1 MTQHPVF
8 ARRRLSL
15 WLMPAPWWLAAAL
28 AALMLGLA
36 RPAIDRV
43 DLLVHDVLA
52 REVVAPLRG
61 PAAPADSIIVA
72 IDDASLQALGR
83 WPWPR
88 QRHAELIDV
97 LRQASTQAVGYDV
110 LFSEP
115 SADPADDARLAAAI
129 AAHGQIVLPV
139 APSKQPGERRP
150 TVLKPLP
157 ALEKNAAALGHAE
170 TPIDADGQMRRVA
183 LVAGSESNAW
193 DALPLAVQRVTSSQS
208 SGPGARSTS
217 PVPHQQHAQD
227 PWWNEQVR
235 LMPPATSITSPIPQ
249 VSASELLR
257 DPSLVSLLTGRVV
270 WVGVTAQGIDA
281 PVSMP
286 GPRGSLPLSG
296 VQWQARVHQAVSGD
310 QLVNLVSEPVMLVAN
325 VLPLVLAAL
334 FGRRMLS
341 TMGLRLKAMLWL
353 LPLPLLVQVAALAW
367 GHVWLPLGAMT
378 LGWATALLA
387 SRALELHSTRRELR
401 RERGLAETT
410 LQAITDAVIT
420 IDGNRHVRYLN
431 PSACLLIGERAAQ
444 AVAGL
449 YRDQPLSSVLSL
461 AAPEEPLMTR
471 AIDDCQ
477 REQRVVHIDL
487 PLHLVTPDG
496 EHLVRA
502 VISPMAS
509 TRAGVVIVLTDV
521 TATTRAEQLVEH
533 GSTHDGLTGLP
544 NRVLLND
551 LLAHALVHSSHQ
563 HQALAVLFVDLDQFG
578 RINDSLGQRQ
588 GDEVLETIAA
598 RMRRVFRPHDTIAR
612 WGSDQ
617 FVVLIEDVTSR
628 EVVAALAAQLI
639 DRVAHNLRV
648 DDVAIACTCSIGIAL
663 SPDDAQTTDGLLT
676 MSEAAM
682 SRAKSAGG
690 GRFEFYTSG
699 MSTLTRD
706 WLALENRL
714 RHALESNEFVLH
726 YQVQTDL
733 RSGRPVGLEAL
744 LRWRQDDGELW
755 APARFLSITEE
766 TGLIVAV
773 GNWVIRE
780 ATAQL
785 RRWIDAGVTPVP
797 VSVNVSARQC
807 MDSHLIDVITDS
819 LKQAGVPAS
828 LLKVEI
834 TESTAMADLDHL
846 RQLLQQLR
854 KLGVAIAL
862 DDFGTGFSSLAH
874 LKRFPVDQIKIDP
887 SFIADIHR
895 DPNGAAIVRAT
906 IALAH
911 GLGVP
916 VVAEGV
922 ENEAQIRFLR
932 EHHCDIVQ
940 GYLYGRPGSP
950 DAIREVLTSADA
962 HPRYL
967 HPESHS

>member
-1 MTQHPVF
+1 MIQPPPFT
-8 ARRRLSL
+8 RRSIAL
-15 WLMPAPWWLAAAL
+15 WLVPAPWWFAATL
-28 AALMLGLA
+28 TALMLLAA
-36 RPAIDRV
+36 RPMVDRFDLAV
-43 DLLVHDVLA
+43 HDLLG
-52 REVVAPLRG
+52 REVIG
-61 PAAPADSIIVA
+61 PMTVPGAAADSIVVA

-97 LRQASTQAVGYDV
+97 LRSAGTQAVGYNV

-115 SADPADDARLAAAI
+115 AADPAEDTRLAEAI
-129 AAHGQIVLPV
+129 AAHGQVVLPV
-139 APSKQPGERRP
+139 VPGSRQADGR
-150 TVLKPLP
+150 TSVLQPLP
-157 ALEKNAAALGHAE
+157 ALGKAAAALGHAE
-170 TPIDADGQMRRVA
+170 APVDLDGQVRRVA
-183 LVAGSESNAW
+183 LVAGSGSAAW
-193 DALPLAVQRVTSSQS
+193 EAMPLAVQRVSASHA
-208 SGPGARSTS
+208 GALGG
-217 PVPHQQHAQD
+217 VDVQQHARE
-227 PWWNEQVR
+227 PWWQEKLQLLPTGN
-235 LMPPATSITSPIPQ
+235 SPVAQ

-257 DPSLVSLLTGRVV
+257 DPTLVTLLTGRVV
-270 WVGVTAQGIDA
+270 WVGLTAHGIDGA
-281 PVSMP
+281 LMVP
-286 GPRGSLPLSG
+286 GPRGSTPISA
-296 VQWQARVHQAVSGD
+296 VQWQAQVHQAMD
-310 QLVNLVSEPVMLVAN
+310 RQRLVSIANAQTVLAAN
-325 VLPLVLAAL
+325 VLPLLLAAL
-334 FGRRMLS
+334 FGRW
-341 TMGLRLKAMLWL
+341 TMRSLGVKLKVMLWL
-353 LPLPLLVQVAALAW
+353 LPLPLLVQAVALVW
-367 GHVWLPLGAMT
+367 GQLWLPMGAMT
-378 LGWATALLA
+378 LGWAAALLL
-387 SRALELHSTRRELR
+387 SRVLELHATRRDLR
-401 RERGLAETT
+401 RERGLAEVT
-410 LQAITDAVIT
+410 LQTITDAVLTLDQAHRVRYVNPSAERLLRPPEPGRERSVRELPVQAVLNLAQPDEQMLLQAIGDCQAQQRVVALDLSLHLNT
-420 IDGNRHVRYLN
+420 IDG
-431 PSACLLIGERAAQ
+431 ER
-444 AVAGL
+444 
-449 YRDQPLSSVLSL
+449 
-461 AAPEEPLMTR
+461 
-471 AIDDCQ
+471 
-477 REQRVVHIDL
+477 
-487 PLHLVTPDG
+487 
-496 EHLVRA
+496 LVRV
-502 VISPMAS
+502 VISPMQSATES
-509 TRAGVVIVLTDV
+509 ERGVVLVLTDI
-521 TATTRAEQLVEH
+521 TATARAEQAVEH
-533 GSTHDGLTGLP
+533 GSTHDSLTGLP
-544 NRVLLND
+544 NRVLLTD
-551 LLAHALVHSSHQ
+551 LLAHALAHGRHQ
-563 HQALAVLFVDLDQFG
+563 HQALAVLFIDLDRFG

-588 GDEVLETIAA
+588 GDEVLEVIAA
-598 RMRRVFRPHDTIAR
+598 RLRRVFRAHDTIAR

-639 DRVAHNLRV
+639 DVVARDVRV
-648 DDVAIACTCSIGIAL
+648 DDVAIACTCSVGIAL
-663 SPDDAQTTDGLLT
+663 SPDDAPTTDGLLT

-682 SRAKSAGG
+682 MRAKAAGG
-690 GRFEFYTSG
+690 GRFEFYTPG

-714 RHALESNEFVLH
+714 RHALESEEFVLH
-726 YQVQTDL
+726 YQIQTDL

-766 TGLIVAV
+766 TGLIVSV

-807 MDSHLIDVITDS
+807 MDSQLIDVISKALTD
-819 LKQAGVPAS
+819 ADVPPS

-846 RQLLQQLR
+846 KQLLMRLR
-854 KLGVAIAL
+854 QLGVAIAL

-950 DAIREVLTSADA
+950 DAIREALTSADVP
-962 HPRYL
+962 PRYL

>member
-1 MTQHPVF
+1 MLTTLLLLTAGPVVERF
-8 ARRRLSL
+8 D
-15 WLMPAPWWLAAAL
+15 LA
-28 AALMLGLA
+28 
-36 RPAIDRV
+36 V
-43 DLLVHDVLA
+43 HDLLT
-52 REVVAPLRG
+52 REVVNPLSGG
-61 PAAPADSIIVA
+61 PSAPADSIVVA

-88 QRHAELIDV
+88 QRHAELIDI
-97 LRQASTQAVGYDV
+97 LRSAGTQAVGYNV

-115 SADPADDARLAAAI
+115 AANPAEDTRLAQAI

-139 APSKQPGERRP
+139 VPENRQADGRTSVLQP
-150 TVLKPLP
+150 LA
-157 ALEKNAAALGHAE
+157 ALGKAAAALGHAE
-170 TPIDADGQMRRVA
+170 APIDLDGQVRRVA
-183 LVAGSESNAW
+183 MVAGSGSTAW
-193 DALPLAVQRVTSSQS
+193 EAMPLAVQRISASRTGTLAGVN
-208 SGPGARSTS
+208 
-217 PVPHQQHAQD
+217 VQQHALE
-227 PWWNEQVR
+227 PWWQER
-235 LMPPATSITSPIPQ
+235 LQLLPAGNSPISQ

-257 DPSLVSLLTGRVV
+257 DPSLVTLLTGRIV
-270 WVGVTAQGIDA
+270 WVGLTARGIDA
-281 PVSMP
+281 AVTVP
-286 GPRGSLPLSG
+286 GPRGSTPLSA
-296 VQWQARVHQAVSGD
+296 VQWQAQVHQALD
-310 QLVNLVSEPVMLVAN
+310 HNRLVNIASAPVVLVAN
-325 VLPLVLAAL
+325 VLPLLLAAL
-334 FGRRMLS
+334 FGRW
-341 TMGLRLKAMLWL
+341 TMRSLGVKLKVMLWL
-353 LPLPLLVQVAALAW
+353 LPLPLLVQTVALVW
-367 GHVWLPLGAMT
+367 GHLWLPMGAMT
-378 LGWATALLA
+378 LGWSIALLL
-387 SRALELHSTRRELR
+387 SRAMELHTTRNDLR
-401 RERGLAETT
+401 RERGLAEAT
-410 LQAITDAVIT
+410 LQTITDAVLT
-420 IDGNRHVRYLN
+420 LDQAHRVRYLN
-431 PSACLLIGERAAQ
+431 PSAERLIRQPEMGRVRAVRNQPVQ
-444 AVAGL
+444 A
-449 YRDQPLSSVLSL
+449 VLSL
-461 AAPEEPLMTR
+461 AQPDEQILLQ
-471 AIDDCQ
+471 AIGDCQ
-477 REQRVVHIDL
+477 GQQRVVVVEL
-487 PLHLVTPDG
+487 GLHLSTSDG

-502 VISPMAS
+502 VISPMQSAAES
-509 TRAGVVIVLTDV
+509 ERGVVIVLTDV
-521 TATTRAEQLVEH
+521 TATARAEQAVEH

-544 NRVLLND
+544 NRVLLTD
-551 LLAHALVHSSHQ
+551 LLAHALAHGRHQ
-563 HQALAVLFVDLDQFG
+563 HQALAVLFIDLDRFG

-588 GDEVLETIAA
+588 GDEVLEVIAA
-598 RMRRVFRPHDTIAR
+598 RLRRVFRPHDTIAR

-639 DRVAHNLRV
+639 DVVARDVRV
-648 DDVAIACTCSIGIAL
+648 DEVAIACTCSVGIAL
-663 SPDDAQTTDGLLT
+663 SPDDAPTTDTLLT

-682 SRAKSAGG
+682 SRAKAAGG
-690 GRFEFYTSG
+690 GRFEFYTPG

-714 RHALESNEFVLH
+714 RHALESEEFVLH
-726 YQVQTDL
+726 YQIQTDL
-733 RSGRPVGLEAL
+733 RTGRPVGLEAL

-766 TGLIVAV
+766 TGLIVSV

-780 ATAQL
+780 ATAQI

-807 MDSHLIDVITDS
+807 MDSQLIDVIAGA
-819 LKQAGVPAS
+819 LKDADVPAS

-846 RQLLQQLR
+846 KQLLMRLR
-854 KLGVAIAL
+854 QLGVAIAL

-932 EHHCDIVQ
+932 EHDCDIVQ

-950 DAIREVLTSADA
+950 DAVREALTSADA

>member
-1 MTQHPVF
+1 VIQPPPF
-8 ARRRLSL
+8 ASRTLAL
-15 WLMPAPWWLAAAL
+15 WLMPAPWWFAAVLTAVLLLAARPVVERFDL
-28 AALMLGLA
+28 A
-36 RPAIDRV
+36 V
-43 DLLVHDVLA
+43 HDLLT
-52 REVVAPLRG
+52 REVITPLSG
-61 PAAPADSIIVA
+61 PSAPADSIVVA

-97 LRQASTQAVGYDV
+97 LRSAGTQAVGYNV

-115 SADPADDARLAAAI
+115 AADPAEDTRLAQAI

-139 APSKQPGERRP
+139 VPENRQADGRTSVLQP
-150 TVLKPLP
+150 LA
-157 ALEKNAAALGHAE
+157 ALGKAAAALGHAE
-170 TPIDADGQMRRVA
+170 APIDLDGQVRRVA
-183 LVAGSESNAW
+183 MVAGSGSTAW
-193 DALPLAVQRVTSSQS
+193 EAMPLAVQRVSASRA
-208 SGPGARSTS
+208 GALAG
-217 PVPHQQHAQD
+217 VNVQQHALE
-227 PWWNEQVR
+227 PWWQEQVQ
-235 LMPPATSITSPIPQ
+235 LLPAGNSPISQ

-257 DPSLVSLLTGRVV
+257 DPSLLTLLTGRIV
-270 WVGVTAQGIDA
+270 WVGLTARGIDA
-281 PVSMP
+281 AVTVP
-286 GPRGSLPLSG
+286 GPRGSTPLSA
-296 VQWQARVHQAVSGD
+296 VQWQAQVHQAMD
-310 QLVNLVSEPVMLVAN
+310 RNRLVNIASAPVVLAAN
-325 VLPLVLAAL
+325 VLPLLLAAL
-334 FGRRMLS
+334 FGRW
-341 TMGLRLKAMLWL
+341 TMRSLGVKLKVMLWL
-353 LPLPLLVQVAALAW
+353 LPLPLLVQSVALVW
-367 GHVWLPLGAMT
+367 GHLWLPMGAMT
-378 LGWATALLA
+378 LGWSIALLL
-387 SRALELHSTRRELR
+387 SRAVELR
-401 RERGLAETT
+401 ATRTDLQRERGLAEAT
-410 LQAITDAVIT
+410 LQTITDAVLT
-420 IDGNRHVRYLN
+420 LDRAHRVRYLN
-431 PSACLLIGERAAQ
+431 PSAERLIRQPEAGRAQ
-444 AVAGL
+444 VV
-449 YRDQPLSSVLSL
+449 RDAPVQSVLSL
-461 AAPEEPLMTR
+461 AQPDEQILLQ
-471 AIDDCQ
+471 AIGDCQ
-477 REQRVVHIDL
+477 DQQRVVVVEL
-487 PLHLVTPDG
+487 ALHLNTRDG

-502 VISPMAS
+502 VISPMHSA
-509 TRAGVVIVLTDV
+509 TQALAQAERGVVIVLTDV
-521 TATTRAEQLVEH
+521 TATARAEQAVEH

-544 NRVLLND
+544 NRVLLTD
-551 LLAHALVHSSHQ
+551 LLAHALAHGRHQ
-563 HQALAVLFVDLDQFG
+563 HQALAVLFIDLDRFG

-588 GDEVLETIAA
+588 GDEVLEVIAA

-612 WGSDQ
+612 WGNDQ
-617 FVVLIEDVTSR
+617 FVVLIEEVTSR

-639 DRVAHNLRV
+639 DVVAREVRV
-648 DDVAIACTCSIGIAL
+648 DEVAIACTCSIGIAL
-663 SPDDAQTTDGLLT
+663 SPDDAPTTDGLLT

-682 SRAKSAGG
+682 ARAKAAGG
-690 GRFEFYTSG
+690 GRFEFYTPG

-714 RHALESNEFVLH
+714 RHALESEEFVLH
-726 YQVQTDL
+726 YQIQTHL
-733 RSGRPVGLEAL
+733 RTGRPVGLEAL

-780 ATAQL
+780 ATAQI

-807 MDSHLIDVITDS
+807 MDSQLIDVIAGA
-819 LKQAGVPAS
+819 LKDADVPAS

-846 RQLLQQLR
+846 KQLLMRLR
-854 KLGVAIAL
+854 QLGVAIAL

-932 EHHCDIVQ
+932 EHDCDIVQ

-950 DAIREVLTSADA
+950 DAVREALTSADA

>member
-1 MTQHPVF
+1 MTHPPPF
-8 ARRRLSL
+8 ARQTLSL
-15 WLMPAPWWLAAAL
+15 RLVSAPWWFAAMLTAL
-28 AALMLGLA
+28 LLLGA
-36 RPAIDRV
+36 RPLVDRFDLAV
-43 DLLVHDVLA
+43 HDLLSRDVI
-52 REVVAPLRG
+52 EPLSG
-61 PAAPADSIIVA
+61 PTPPADSLVVA

-97 LRQASTQAVGYDV
+97 LRSAGTQAVGYNV
-110 LFSEP
+110 LFTEP
-115 SADPADDARLAAAI
+115 STDPAEDARLAEAI

-139 APSKQPGERRP
+139 VPGDRLDGTPARVLQPM
-150 TVLKPLP
+150 P
-157 ALEKNAAALGHAE
+157 ALAKVAAALGHAE
-170 TPIDADGQMRRVA
+170 SPIDLDGQVRRIA
-183 LVAGSESNAW
+183 LVAGSGPTAW
-193 DALPLAVQRVTSSQS
+193 EALPLAVQRVSAPRASLLSDTD
-208 SGPGARSTS
+208 ARRHGT
-217 PVPHQQHAQD
+217 D
-227 PWWNEQVR
+227 PWWRERVQLLPFGNHPVSQ
-235 LMPPATSITSPIPQ
+235 I
-249 VSASELLR
+249 SASELLR
-257 DPSLVSLLTGRVV
+257 DPSLVTLLTGRVV
-270 WVGVTAQGIDA
+270 WVGVTAQGID
-281 PVSMP
+281 PMVTVP
-286 GPRGSLPLSG
+286 GARGSMALST
-296 VQWQARVHQAVSGD
+296 VQWQAQVHQAMDRNRMVT
-310 QLVNLVSEPVMLVAN
+310 LASEPVVLAAN
-325 VLPLVLAAL
+325 VLPLVFAAL
-334 FGRRMLS
+334 FGRRLMRSL
-341 TMGLRLKAMLWL
+341 GVRLQAMLWL
-353 LPLPLLVQVAALAW
+353 LPLPLLVQGIALVW
-367 GHVWLPLGAMT
+367 GQVWLPLGAMV
-378 LGWATALLA
+378 LGWTIALLLG
-387 SRALELHSTRRELR
+387 RTLELRNTRIALR
-401 RERGLAETT
+401 RERGLAEVT

-420 IDGNRHVRYLN
+420 LDHSRRVRYLN
-431 PSACLLIGERAAQ
+431 ASAERLALPHTPDAARNQ
-444 AVAGL
+444 TIE
-449 YRDQPLSSVLSL
+449 SVLRL
-461 AAPEEPLMTR
+461 EAPDAQILLQ
-471 AIDDCQ
+471 AIGDCQ
-477 REQRVVHIDL
+477 TQHRVVHIEVA
-487 PLHLVTPDG
+487 LHVKTNDG
-496 EHLVRA
+496 EHLVQA
-502 VISPMAS
+502 VISPMGSAGDA
-509 TRAGVVIVLTDV
+509 RRGVVVVLADV
-521 TATTRAEQLVEH
+521 TATARAEQLIEH

-544 NRVLLND
+544 NRVLLTD
-551 LLAHALVHSSHQ
+551 LLAHALAHGRHQ
-563 HQALAVLFVDLDQFG
+563 SQALAVLFIDLDRFG

-588 GDEVLETIAA
+588 GDEVLEVIAA
-598 RMRRVFRPHDTIAR
+598 RLRRVFRAHDTIAR

-628 EVVAALAAQLI
+628 EVVAALASQLI
-639 DRVAHNLRV
+639 DVVARDLRV
-648 DDVAIACTCSIGIAL
+648 DEVSIACTCSIGIAL

-682 SRAKSAGG
+682 MRAKAAGG

-714 RHALESNEFVLH
+714 RQALDAGEFVLH
-726 YQVQTDL
+726 YQIQTDL
-733 RSGRPVGLEAL
+733 RSGRPIGLEAL
-744 LRWRQDDGELW
+744 LRWRQEDGELW

-780 ATAQL
+780 ATQQL

-807 MDSHLIDVITDS
+807 MDSHLIDVIAGA
-819 LKQAGVPAS
+819 LKEANVPAS

-846 RQLLQQLR
+846 RQLLLQLR
-854 KLGVAIAL
+854 QLGVAIAL

-932 EHHCDIVQ
+932 EHRCDIVQ

-950 DAIREVLTSADA
+950 DAIREVLTSADVPP
-962 HPRYL
+962 HYL

>member
-1 MTQHPVF
+1 VIQSTPF
-8 ARRRLSL
+8 ARRTLAL
-15 WLMPAPWWLAAAL
+15 WLMPAPWWFAAVLTAL
-28 AALMLGLA
+28 LLLTA
-36 RPAIDRV
+36 RPLVDRV
-43 DLLVHDVLA
+43 DLAVYDLLSRDVI
-52 REVVAPLRG
+52 EPLSG
-61 PAAPADSIIVA
+61 PMPAADSIIVA

-97 LRQASTQAVGYDV
+97 LRNAGTQAVGYNV
-110 LFSEP
+110 LFTEP
-115 SADPADDARLAAAI
+115 SADPAEDTRLAEAI

-139 APSKQPGERRP
+139 APSSRLDDARIR
-150 TVLKPLP
+150 VLQPLP
-157 ALEKNAAALGHAE
+157 ALAKAAAALGHAE
-170 TPIDADGQMRRVA
+170 SPIDLDGQVRRVA
-183 LVAGSESNAW
+183 LVAGSGSTAW
-193 DALPLAVQRVTSSQS
+193 EALPLAVQRVSASRAS
-208 SGPGARSTS
+208 AVSGVDASAHG
-217 PVPHQQHAQD
+217 VD
-227 PWWNEQVR
+227 PWWRERVQ
-235 LMPPATSITSPIPQ
+235 LMPSGSSPISQ
-249 VSASELLR
+249 ISAAELLR
-257 DPSLVSLLTGRVV
+257 DPSLVTLLTGRVV
-270 WVGVTAQGIDA
+270 WVGLTAQSID
-281 PVSMP
+281 PMLTVP
-286 GPRGSLPLSG
+286 GSRGSTALST
-296 VQWQARVHQAVSGD
+296 VQWQAQVHQAMDRNRMVK
-310 QLVNLVSEPVMLVAN
+310 LASEPVVLAAN
-325 VLPLVLAAL
+325 VLPLVFAAL
-334 FGRRMLS
+334 FGRLVMRSL
-341 TMGLRLKAMLWL
+341 GGRLKVMLWL
-353 LPLPLLVQVAALAW
+353 LPLPLLAQGMALVW
-367 GHVWLPLGAMT
+367 GHVWLPLGTMV
-378 LGWATALLA
+378 LGWSIALLL
-387 SRALELHSTRRELR
+387 SRALELRSTRAELQH
-401 RERGLAETT
+401 ERGLAEAT

-420 IDGNRHVRYLN
+420 LDHTHRVRYLN
-431 PSACLLIGERAAQ
+431 PSAERLALPDTPGAA
-444 AVAGL
+444 
-449 YRDQPLSSVLSL
+449 RNQPIQSVLRL
-461 AAPEEPLMTR
+461 AGTNEPILLQ
-471 AIDDCQ
+471 AIADCQ
-477 REQRVVHIDL
+477 AQQQIVTIEL
-487 PLHLVTPDG
+487 SLHLATSDS

-502 VISPMAS
+502 VISPTGSA
-509 TRAGVVIVLTDV
+509 TDTERGVVIVLADI
-521 TATTRAEQLVEH
+521 TATARAEQLVEH

-544 NRVLLND
+544 NRVLLTD
-551 LLAHALVHSSHQ
+551 LLAHALAHGRHQ
-563 HQALAVLFVDLDQFG
+563 SQALAVLFIDLDRFG

-588 GDEVLETIAA
+588 GDEVLEVIAA
-598 RMRRVFRPHDTIAR
+598 RLRRVFRAHDTIAR

-628 EVVAALAAQLI
+628 EVVAALASQLI
-639 DRVAHNLRV
+639 DMVARDLRV
-648 DDVAIACTCSIGIAL
+648 DEVSIACTCSIGIAL

-682 SRAKSAGG
+682 MRAKAAGG

-714 RHALESNEFVLH
+714 RQALNAGEFVLH
-726 YQVQTDL
+726 YQIQTDL
-733 RSGRPVGLEAL
+733 RSGRPMGLEAL
-744 LRWRQDDGELW
+744 LRWRQEDGELW

-807 MDSHLIDVITDS
+807 MDSHLIDVIAGA
-819 LKQAGVPAS
+819 LKDANVPAS

-846 RQLLQQLR
+846 RQLLLQLR
-854 KLGVAIAL
+854 QLGVAIAL

-950 DAIREVLTSADA
+950 DAVREALTSADVPL
-962 HPRYL
+962 HYR

>member
-1 MTQHPVF
+1 MIQPPPF
-8 ARRRLSL
+8 ARRTLAL
-15 WLMPAPWWLAAAL
+15 WLMPAPWWFAAMVAALLLLAARPVVDRFDL
-28 AALMLGLA
+28 A
-36 RPAIDRV
+36 V
-43 DLLVHDVLA
+43 HDLLVREELA
-52 REVVAPLRG
+52 PWSSPK
-61 PAAPADSIIVA
+61 PAADSIVVA

-97 LRQASTQAVGYDV
+97 LRSAGTQAVGYNV

-115 SADPADDARLAAAI
+115 AANPAEDARLAQAI

-139 APSKQPGERRP
+139 VPQGRP
-150 TVLKPLP
+150 ADGQTTVLQPL
-157 ALEKNAAALGHAE
+157 AMLGKAAAALGHAE
-170 TPIDADGQMRRVA
+170 APLDLDGQVRRVA
-183 LVAGSESNAW
+183 KVAGLGATAW
-193 DALPLAVQRVTSSQS
+193 EAMPLAVQRVGATHAG
-208 SGPGARSTS
+208 GPAGVNA
-217 PVPHQQHAQD
+217 QQHAQEA
-227 PWWNEQVR
+227 WWQEQVQ
-235 LMPPATSITSPIPQ
+235 LLPAGDSQ
-249 VSASELLR
+249 VTQISASELLR
-257 DPSLVSLLTGRVV
+257 DPSLVTLLTGRVV
-270 WVGVTAQGIDA
+270 WVGLTASGIDA
-281 PVSMP
+281 PVTVP
-286 GPRGSLPLSG
+286 GPRGSTQLSA
-296 VQWQARVHQAVSGD
+296 VQWQAQVHQAMERNR
-310 QLVNLVSEPVMLVAN
+310 LVAIASASVVFVAN
-325 VLPLVLAAL
+325 VLPLVFAAL
-334 FGRRMLS
+334 FGRWAMRSL
-341 TMGLRLKAMLWL
+341 GVRFKVMLWL
-353 LPLPLLVQVAALAW
+353 LPLPLLVEAAALVW
-367 GHVWLPLGAMT
+367 GHLWLPMGAMA
-378 LGWATALLA
+378 LGWSIALLL
-387 SRALELHSTRRELR
+387 SRAVELHATRTDLQ
-401 RERGLAETT
+401 RERTLAEVT

-420 IDGNRHVRYLN
+420 LDPSHRVRYLN
-431 PSACLLIGERAAQ
+431 PSAERLLRPQGMEI
-444 AVAGL
+444 AV
-449 YRDQPLSSVLSL
+449 REQPLQAVLSL
-461 AAPEEPLMTR
+461 AQPDEQILLQ
-471 AIDDCQ
+471 AITDCQ
-477 REQRVVHIDL
+477 TQQRVVAVEL
-487 PLHLVTPDG
+487 ALHLHTHDG
-496 EHLVRA
+496 EHMARA
-502 VISPMAS
+502 VISPMRVA
-509 TRAGVVIVLTDV
+509 TETEYGVVIVLTDI
-521 TATTRAEQLVEH
+521 TATARAEQAVEH

-544 NRVLLND
+544 NRVLLTN
-551 LLAHALVHSSHQ
+551 LLAHALAHGRHQ
-563 HQALAVLFVDLDQFG
+563 HQALAVLFIDLDRFG

-588 GDEVLETIAA
+588 GDEVLEAVAA

-612 WGSDQ
+612 WGNDQ

-639 DRVAHNLRV
+639 DVVARDLRV
-648 DDVAIACTCSIGIAL
+648 DDTAIACTCSVGIAL
-663 SPDDAQTTDGLLT
+663 SPDDAQVPDGLLT
-676 MSEAAM
+676 MAETAM
-682 SRAKSAGG
+682 ARAKAAGG

-726 YQVQTDL
+726 YQIQTDL
-733 RSGRPVGLEAL
+733 RTGRPVGLEAL

-780 ATAQL
+780 ATAQV

-807 MDSHLIDVITDS
+807 MDSHLIDVI
-819 LKQAGVPAS
+819 AGALRDANVPAS

-846 RQLLQQLR
+846 KQLLMQLR
-854 KLGVAIAL
+854 QLGVAIAL

-932 EHHCDIVQ
+932 EHDCDIVQ
-940 GYLYGRPGSP
+940 GYLYGRPGTP
-950 DAIREVLTSADA
+950 DAVREALTSADA